1 MEKKN
6 IKYIMEGHDV
16 KIDEGK
22 PPVRGSVITI
32 EGKDYHVASVLHF
45 TDLYEVKL
53 IKL

>member
-16 KIDEGK
+16 KHEQGFS
-22 PPVRGSVITI
+22 PVRGSIVTI
-32 EGKDYHVASVLHF
+32 EGKDYHVASVLHLS
-45 TDLYEVKL
+45 DLYEVKL